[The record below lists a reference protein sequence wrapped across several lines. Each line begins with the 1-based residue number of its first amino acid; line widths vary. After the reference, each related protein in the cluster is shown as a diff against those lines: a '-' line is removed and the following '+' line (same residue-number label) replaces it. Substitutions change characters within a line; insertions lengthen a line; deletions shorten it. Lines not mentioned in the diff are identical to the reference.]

1 MSSFILFSLLFIA
14 FHYGFMILA
23 ITNAELK
30 TVVTAGS
37 LFVGKLPTLFIQ
49 YKTILKA
56 GTKKGAM
63 PLLPT
68 VNNDI
73 YSGRI

>member
-1 MSSFILFSLLFIA
+1 
-14 FHYGFMILA
+14 MILA

-49 YKTILKA
+49 YKIILRA

-63 PLLPT
+63 SLLPT
-68 VNNDI
+68 VNSDI
-73 YSGRI
+73 DSGRI

>member
-37 LFVGKLPTLFIQ
+37 LFVGKLPTLLIQ

-63 PLLPT
+63 LLLPT
-68 VNNDI
+68 VNSDI

>member
-1 MSSFILFSLLFIA
+1 
-14 FHYGFMILA
+14 MILA

-30 TVVTAGS
+30 TVMTAGS

-49 YKTILKA
+49 YKIILRA

-63 PLLPT
+63 SLLPT
-68 VNNDI
+68 VNSDI